1 METGPVDTAVE
12 EAQESG
18 SASRTIVEVFLNHD
32 FFILFFYLFFFWIL
46 FPLRTSMY
54 TTSATPCHAKTV

>member
-18 SASRTIVEVFLNHD
+18 SASRTIVEIFLNHD
-32 FFILFFYLFFFWIL
+32 FVFFFFFIVVS
-46 FPLRTSMY
+46 LRTSMY